1 MIFTGF
7 FFNVFLTKIIF
18 LSAKNIDKDDK
29 KVSNRDLFNNFLKT
43 DADFKNSPKSSI
55 LAIFGPF
62 LGQFFNF
69 EN

>member
-43 DADFKNSPKSSI
+43 DADFKNSPK
-55 LAIFGPF
+55 
-62 LGQFFNF
+62 
-69 EN
+69 

>member
-7 FFNVFLTKIIF
+7 FFQCFFDKNYF

-43 DADFKNSPKSSI
+43 DADFKNSPK
-55 LAIFGPF
+55 
-62 LGQFFNF
+62 
-69 EN
+69 

>member
-1 MIFTGF
+1 MPF
-7 FFNVFLTKIIF
+7 
-18 LSAKNIDKDDK
+18 SAKNIDKDDK

-55 LAIFGPF
+55 LAKFGAF